1 MSKKSEKNCRKDNAV
16 NTTIQTGRNCKN
28 EAQNL
33 KTQHPDTPEIRN
45 YKQNL
50 TVSPGLMT

>member
-1 MSKKSEKNCRKDNAV
+1 MSKKSEKNCRKDNTV

-28 EAQNL
+28 ETQNL

-45 YKQNL
+45 YK
-50 TVSPGLMT
+50 